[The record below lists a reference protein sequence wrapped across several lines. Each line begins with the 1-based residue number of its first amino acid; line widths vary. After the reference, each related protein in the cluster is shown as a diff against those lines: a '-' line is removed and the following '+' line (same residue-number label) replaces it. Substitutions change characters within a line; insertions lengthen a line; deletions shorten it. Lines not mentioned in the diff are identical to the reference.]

1 MPDVQVKNP
10 DELESYGGRFLYAGR
25 GLGVQSFGM
34 NLLRLPANWSDYPL
48 HDHEKDGQEEVYVIL
63 EGSARLEADGR
74 TWDLTRG
81 TMARV
86 GPATKRKITP
96 GPEGVTILALGGIA
110 GKPYEP
116 RR

>member
-1 MPDVQVKNP
+1 
-10 DELESYGGRFLYAGR
+10 
-25 GLGVQSFGM
+25 
-34 NLLRLPANWSDYPL
+34 
-48 HDHEKDGQEEVYVIL
+48 
-63 EGSARLEADGR
+63 
-74 TWDLTRG
+74 
-81 TMARV
+81 MARV